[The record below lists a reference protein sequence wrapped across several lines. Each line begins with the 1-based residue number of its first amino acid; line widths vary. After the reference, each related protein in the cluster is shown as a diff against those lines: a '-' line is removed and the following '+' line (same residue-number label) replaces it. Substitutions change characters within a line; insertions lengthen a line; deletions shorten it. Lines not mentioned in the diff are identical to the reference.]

1 MSASLC
7 VCVCVCV
14 QLKIALYLL
23 LAFPATWAE
32 NPALSG
38 PPFSFSSLF
47 FQRLLLASCCCG
59 SLLTNFAF
67 SLFLPAAMNEGT
79 HTVARKPANSLSQP
93 LVLSPF
99 RSLSLSLSEFCECT
113 FWPSGNAGLLVC
125 VSASARR
132 TRLQRS
138 AQLWQQAGFSFI
150 VRRLERFASV
160 PAPLIWI
167 WIRILGFSVS
177 RLHASSDSRFL
188 GYLATPI
195 VGYSRQTRLLCEILH
210 SPHWPDGRFFC
221 PTDLG
226 SDRRRRSLLQ
236 RLPASLPALLRIS
249 NVGLSVSVVVVVAC
263 LLLTLV
269 AVCEFLF
276 IFYSHTHTQTDTHTH
291 AHAHAH
297 YL

>member
-1 MSASLC
+1 
-7 VCVCVCV
+7 
-14 QLKIALYLL
+14 
-23 LAFPATWAE
+23 
-32 NPALSG
+32 
-38 PPFSFSSLF
+38 
-47 FQRLLLASCCCG
+47 
-59 SLLTNFAF
+59 
-67 SLFLPAAMNEGT
+67 MNEGT

-249 NVGLSVSVVVVVAC
+249 NVGLSV
-263 LLLTLV
+263 LLLLLLLLV
-269 AVCEFLF
+269 CCWRWSRCANFYLF
-276 IFYSHTHTQTDTHTH
+276 STHTHIHRQTHTHTHTH
-291 AHAHAH
+291 MHTTFNMLPLPERKQQQQQLREKPLTCVFLMTNNFLVDMPGH
-297 YL
+297 